1 MKRRKW
7 RAALTALLLLAAVG
21 GLLWCFFPRS
31 MMEGEL
37 YCVTLWD
44 GQARVD
50 LTDRADREAVTERIA
65 RCRRVY
71 GGKVGGYQLDRC
83 PLELG
88 FSYRGGSWYLI
99 AGPEGAF
106 AYDSGERLNWRI
118 LDGEQLWRDL
128 ASALP
133 SSSEPGGRLR
143 IFLIPHPE
151 IRSSRCHDHP

>member
-31 MMEGEL
+31 M
-37 YCVTLWD
+37 WD

-118 LDGEQLWRDL
+118 LDGEQLWWDL

-133 SSSEPGGRLR
+133 SSSEPGER
-143 IFLIPHPE
+143 
-151 IRSSRCHDHP
+151 

>member
-50 LTDRADREAVTERIA
+50 LTDRADQADVEGTEA
-65 RCRRVY
+65 
-71 GGKVGGYQLDRC
+71 D
-83 PLELG
+83 
-88 FSYRGGSWYLI
+88 
-99 AGPEGAF
+99 
-106 AYDSGERLNWRI
+106 
-118 LDGEQLWRDL
+118 
-128 ASALP
+128 ASA
-133 SSSEPGGRLR
+133 RR
-143 IFLIPHPE
+143 IPY
-151 IRSSRCHDHP
+151 DANNVT

>member
-44 GQARVD
+44 GQARVG

-71 GGKVGGYQLDRC
+71 GGKVGAYQLDRY

-106 AYDSGERLNWRI
+106 AYDSGERLNWRV

-133 SSSEPGGRLR
+133 SSSEPGER
-143 IFLIPHPE
+143 
-151 IRSSRCHDHP
+151 

>member
-65 RCRRVY
+65 RC
-71 GGKVGGYQLDRC
+71 
-83 PLELG
+83 P
-88 FSYRGGSWYLI
+88 
-99 AGPEGAF
+99 AG
-106 AYDSGERLNWRI
+106 
-118 LDGEQLWRDL
+118 LWR
-128 ASALP
+128 
-133 SSSEPGGRLR
+133 EGGRYNW
-143 IFLIPHPE
+143 IGTP
-151 IRSSRCHDHP
+151 

>member
-50 LTDRADREAVTERIA
+50 LTDRAGLQLPGGQLVSDRRT
-65 RCRRVY
+65 
-71 GGKVGGYQLDRC
+71 
-83 PLELG
+83 
-88 FSYRGGSWYLI
+88 
-99 AGPEGAF
+99 
-106 AYDSGERLNWRI
+106 
-118 LDGEQLWRDL
+118 
-128 ASALP
+128 
-133 SSSEPGGRLR
+133 GGRLR
-143 IFLIPHPE
+143 L
-151 IRSSRCHDHP
+151 

>member
-71 GGKVGGYQLDRC
+71 GGKVGAYQLDRY

-133 SSSEPGGRLR
+133 SSSEPGGRGTWKGR
-143 IFLIPHPE
+143 G
-151 IRSSRCHDHP
+151 SV

>member
-7 RAALTALLLLAAVG
+7 RAALTTLLLLAAVG

-65 RCRRVY
+65 R
-71 GGKVGGYQLDRC
+71 
-83 PLELG
+83 
-88 FSYRGGSWYLI
+88 GGSM
-99 AGPEGAF
+99 AGWGAPT
-106 AYDSGERLNWRI
+106 DWIGT
-118 LDGEQLWRDL
+118 
-128 ASALP
+128 P
-133 SSSEPGGRLR
+133 
-143 IFLIPHPE
+143 
-151 IRSSRCHDHP
+151 

>member
-71 GGKVGGYQLDRC
+71 GGKVGAYQLDRY

-88 FSYRGGSWYLI
+88 FSYRGA
-99 AGPEGAF
+99 AG
-106 AYDSGERLNWRI
+106 I
-118 LDGEQLWRDL
+118 
-128 ASALP
+128 
-133 SSSEPGGRLR
+133 
-143 IFLIPHPE
+143 
-151 IRSSRCHDHP
+151 

>member
-128 ASALP
+128 A
-133 SSSEPGGRLR
+133 
-143 IFLIPHPE
+143 
-151 IRSSRCHDHP
+151 

>member
-71 GGKVGGYQLDRC
+71 GGKVGAYQLDRY

-118 LDGEQLWRDL
+118 LDGEQLWWDL

-133 SSSEPGGRLR
+133 SSSEPGER
-143 IFLIPHPE
+143 
-151 IRSSRCHDHP
+151 

>member
-50 LTDRADREAVTERIA
+50 LTDRADREAVTDRLRA
-65 RCRRVY
+65 A
-71 GGKVGGYQLDRC
+71 GGSMAGRWGAYQLDRY

-88 FSYRGGSWYLI
+88 FSYRGGSWYLS
-99 AGPEGAF
+99 AGPEAPSPMTAG
-106 AYDSGERLNWRI
+106 
-118 LDGEQLWRDL
+118 
-128 ASALP
+128 SA
-133 SSSEPGGRLR
+133 
-143 IFLIPHPE
+143 
-151 IRSSRCHDHP
+151 

>member
-65 RCRRVY
+65 RCRR
-71 GGKVGGYQLDRC
+71 
-83 PLELG
+83 
-88 FSYRGGSWYLI
+88 
-99 AGPEGAF
+99 

-133 SSSEPGGRLR
+133 SSSEPGER
-143 IFLIPHPE
+143 
-151 IRSSRCHDHP
+151 

>member
-37 YCVTLWD
+37 YCVTLW
-44 GQARVD
+44 
-50 LTDRADREAVTERIA
+50 IA

-71 GGKVGGYQLDRC
+71 GGKVGAYQLDRY

-106 AYDSGERLNWRI
+106 AYDSGERLNWRV

-133 SSSEPGGRLR
+133 SSSEPGER
-143 IFLIPHPE
+143 
-151 IRSSRCHDHP
+151 

>member
-31 MMEGEL
+31 MM
-37 YCVTLWD
+37 D

-71 GGKVGGYQLDRC
+71 GGKVGAYQLDRY

-106 AYDSGERLNWRI
+106 AYDSGERLNWRV

-133 SSSEPGGRLR
+133 SSSEPGER
-143 IFLIPHPE
+143 
-151 IRSSRCHDHP
+151 

>member
-50 LTDRADREAVTERIA
+50 LKMCIRDSGYPVLFRLREAGIFPG
-65 RCRRVY
+65 RV
-71 GGKVGGYQLDRC
+71 V
-83 PLELG
+83 
-88 FSYRGGSWYLI
+88 
-99 AGPEGAF
+99 
-106 AYDSGERLNWRI
+106 
-118 LDGEQLWRDL
+118 
-128 ASALP
+128 
-133 SSSEPGGRLR
+133 
-143 IFLIPHPE
+143 
-151 IRSSRCHDHP
+151 

>member
-71 GGKVGGYQLDRC
+71 GGKVG
-83 PLELG
+83 
-88 FSYRGGSWYLI
+88 
-99 AGPEGAF
+99 AF

-133 SSSEPGGRLR
+133 SSSEPGER
-143 IFLIPHPE
+143 
-151 IRSSRCHDHP
+151 

>member
-50 LTDRADREAVTERIA
+50 LTDRADREAGQSGLRA
-65 RCRRVY
+65 A
-71 GGKVGGYQLDRC
+71 
-83 PLELG
+83 
-88 FSYRGGSWYLI
+88 GGSM
-99 AGPEGAF
+99 AGRWAPT
-106 AYDSGERLNWRI
+106 NWI
-118 LDGEQLWRDL
+118 GT
-128 ASALP
+128 P
-133 SSSEPGGRLR
+133 
-143 IFLIPHPE
+143 
-151 IRSSRCHDHP
+151 